1 MALSIQN
8 NQYNNNYMKINQN
21 RQHDN
26 MQKLAS
32 GKRINAAKDDVAGAA
47 ISEKMLKKINEENAK
62 IEGYQNRQ
70 SMINIADG
78 MNQGVSDYLMDMYEQ
93 GVRSGNSLLS
103 GDDRAAIRSYQESLK
118 EGAQSLISNTKY
130 NEMRVASENAQASV
144 PQNFD
149 LDSINESMESLNEI
163 RSKEGAESN
172 ALDHAINSSKEA
184 AINTTAAMSRIADTE
199 YGGAVS
205 DLRTN
210 QAIGAY
216 QTSLQNMNMQNAAAL
231 MSNLV

>member
-1 MALSIQN
+1 
-8 NQYNNNYMKINQN
+8 MKINQN

-130 NEMRVASENAQASV
+130 NEMRVAGENAQASV

>member
-130 NEMRVASENAQASV
+130 NEMRVAGENAQASV

>member
-1 MALSIQN
+1 
-8 NQYNNNYMKINQN
+8 
-21 RQHDN
+21 

>member
-1 MALSIQN
+1 
-8 NQYNNNYMKINQN
+8 MKINQN

-32 GKRINAAKDDVAGAA
+32 GKKINAAKDDVAGAA

-130 NEMRVASENAQASV
+130 NEMRVAGENAQASV

>member
-32 GKRINAAKDDVAGAA
+32 GKKINAAKDDVAGAA

-130 NEMRVASENAQASV
+130 NEMRVAGENAQASV